1 MKSYV
6 TCLKHRNIFQ
16 CNKRRILYNLLL
28 LYLLLVNCIKIVD
41 FFKKNVAAFFIARTH
56 VSVLSGSEF
65 SDSNKYVIEIQVHPI
80 YLLLPLLRHQ
90 RRKPNIYFVLDCLI
104 NINYFLNDFILT

>member
-1 MKSYV
+1 M
-6 TCLKHRNIFQ
+6 
-16 CNKRRILYNLLL
+16 LL

-65 SDSNKYVIEIQVHPI
+65 SDSNKYVIEIQVYPI
-80 YLLLPLLRHQ
+80 YWPRLLPLLRHQ